1 MNAKD
6 HIAVKLS
13 SLTPQVLQ
21 SLNSSIFESFTLG
34 AAKIDRIGVFC
45 GETPEKKV

>member
-21 SLNSSIFESFTLG
+21 SLKQFNFLSFTLG
-34 AAKIDRIGVFC
+34 AAKIDRIRVFC
-45 GETPEKKV
+45 GETPEKKA